1 MKFYLIEISTGDSKI
16 AGKGI
21 YEYDSRNK
29 AVAMFHKKLGTA
41 MDSELYDSEQIFVVN
56 DSNVI
61 IENGKYEREVVIEE
75 PEVVPEESEIES
87 SDIQSDEY
95 ANLY

>member
-1 MKFYLIEISTGDSKI
+1 MKFYLVEISTGDPKI
-16 AGKGI
+16 EGKGI

-61 IENGKYEREVVIEE
+61 IENGKYVREVMTEE
-75 PEVVPEESEIES
+75 PEESTEESTEEPVE
-87 SDIQSDEY
+87 Q
-95 ANLY
+95 

>member
-1 MKFYLIEISTGDSKI
+1 
-16 AGKGI
+16 
-21 YEYDSRNK
+21 
-29 AVAMFHKKLGTA
+29 MFHKKLGTA

-75 PEVVPEESEIES
+75 PETEDNV
-87 SDIQSDEY
+87 
-95 ANLY
+95 